1 MGYCRGSSGK
11 DSDMTYVIL
20 AALLA
25 LVLFLGARWH
35 RADTENARLRR
46 EISFLKRRLAER

>member
-1 MGYCRGSSGK
+1 
-11 DSDMTYVIL
+11 MTYVIL

-25 LVLFLGARWH
+25 LAMFLGARWL

-46 EISFLKRRLAER
+46 EIDWLKRRLAER

>member
-1 MGYCRGSSGK
+1 
-11 DSDMTYVIL
+11 MTYVIL

-25 LVLFLGARWH
+25 LVLFLGARWD
-35 RADTENARLRR
+35 RSDTENARLRR